1 MRSLVSFAASA
12 ALAVMFVVAPAQSAE
27 KRGTLHLLP
36 SSTWAKAVPE
46 KALGKLRGGFR
57 GLAFSAVFTAFVE
70 NRNGDLSGSA
80 STGGAGSVPA
90 TTTNQNGQVSISTNV
105 SFSGNL
111 SGIFNIVQV
120 PGNYNVVNSTL
131 NVNIALINIGA
142 GRAIPSLSTIFR

>member
-1 MRSLVSFAASA
+1 MRSLVSFAAAA
-12 ALAVMFVVAPAQSAE
+12 ALTFLAFIVPAHAAE

-36 SSTWAKAVPE
+36 SGTWAKAVPE

-80 STGGAGSVPA
+80 STGGAGTPPA

-105 SFSGNL
+105 NFSGNL

-120 PGNYNVVNSTL
+120 PGNYNVVNSQL

-142 GRAIPSLSTIFR
+142 GQAIPSLSTIFR